1 MTDYAA
7 IGRRIRQNRRWEDVT
22 QQQLAEMIGC
32 STSFIGHIER
42 GSRKMSVETLEA
54 IFRALNVSSDY
65 LLGLTITDGPEAE

>member
-1 MTDYAA
+1 MIDYAA
-7 IGRRIRQNRRWEDVT
+7 IGKRIRQNRRWEDVT

-54 IFRALNVSSDY
+54 ICMALNVSSDY
-65 LLGLTITDGPEAE
+65 LLGLTITDGPEAK